1 MMVDAVYSRPLGKAV
16 QVAQEVA
23 GGDLSRDV
31 EVKTNDET
39 GQLMQA
45 LKDMNSSLGHIVGQ
59 VRSSTDTI
67 ATASSQI
74 AAGNQDLSSRTEQ

>member
-1 MMVDAVYSRPLGKAV
+1 MVVDAVHYPALRKAV
-16 QVAQEVA
+16 QVAQAVA

-45 LKDMNSSLGHIVGQ
+45 LKDMNDSLIGIVGN
-59 VRSSTDTI
+59 VRQGTDTI
-67 ATASSQI
+67 ATASGQI
-74 AAGNQDLSSRTEQ
+74 AAGPGPVLAH